1 MTQRHST
8 KTRWAKRIMRR
19 GLNIQDEE
27 TREALN
33 EQLRQGQ
40 ELKKKIEKIDAK
52 DGSDS
57 DTDARYCLKWHFVRY
72 CIPI

>member
-40 ELKKKIEKIDAK
+40 ELKKKIEKMDAK

-57 DTDARYCLKWHFVRY
+57 DTDARCSLF
-72 CIPI
+72 